1 MNTTNTIDV
10 LLAPLLI
17 VLADLLAFYIFGKM
31 GKKSSGEG
39 IKYEPFTGGESEAPT
54 RGLYQS
60 NLFVF
65 SAMFLVVEVFSLL
78 IAGSYL
84 ASSPYYPILF
94 LLGGSGVILLVV
106 WWLIVVGGVKF
117 T

>member
-1 MNTTNTIDV
+1 MSEADV
-10 LLAPLLI
+10 ILAPILI
-17 VLADLLAFYIFGKM
+17 ILVDLLAFYLFGRL
-31 GKKSSGEG
+31 GKKSYGEG
-39 IKYEPFTGGESEAPT
+39 TKYEPFTGGEREAPT

-65 SAMFLVVEVFSLL
+65 AAMFLVVEVFALL

-84 ASSPYYPILF
+84 AQAPYYPLLF

-106 WWLIVVGGVKF
+106 WWLIIVGGVRF